1 MASFGVQKL
10 ASLML
15 VVYMVV
21 SAPEVTKAAVTCGDV
36 VNHLMPCVSYVSNG
50 GPLTE
55 GCCNGIKTLYGQ
67 AQTSGDRQN
76 VCNCIKSAVN
86 GIRISNASLGLA
98 AGLPDKCGLHLP
110 YKISP
115 STDCNKVQ

>member
-1 MASFGVQKL
+1 MASSGVLKL

-15 VVYMVV
+15 VCMVV
-21 SAPEVTKAAVTCGDV
+21 SAPMAAKAAVTCGDV

-50 GPLTE
+50 GPLPDA
-55 GCCNGIKTLYGQ
+55 CCNGVKGLYGE
-67 AQTSGDRQN
+67 AQTSADRQN
-76 VCNCIKSAVN
+76 VCKCIKSAVN
-86 GIRISNASLGLA
+86 GIPYSDFNLGLA
-98 AGLPDKCGLHLP
+98 SGLPDKCGLHLP